1 MHVYRTHLL
10 LTSLHLAG
18 ERMQV
23 HVMPQEDQDVR
34 YYSRRAI
41 EHGEHSHYTVLD
53 KFVTKQLCKRAV
65 ILDAEVVVWNKVRCG
80 LCCGSCTCCAIFWVD
95 ISRCC
100 PLGVPPCLIV

>member
-1 MHVYRTHLL
+1 MHIYRTQTLL
-10 LTSLHLAG
+10 IPMHRAG

-23 HVMPQEDQDVR
+23 HVMPEEDQDVR

-53 KFVTKQLCKRAV
+53 KFVTKQLRKRAV

-80 LCCGSCTCCAIFWVD
+80 LCCSLSTRGEIFWVE
-95 ISRCC
+95 I
-100 PLGVPPCLIV
+100 

>member
-1 MHVYRTHLL
+1 MHLWAVL
-10 LTSLHLAG
+10 LTHVHRTCNLLIFMHSAG

-23 HVMPQEDQDVR
+23 HVMPEEDQDVR

-53 KFVTKQLCKRAV
+53 KFVTKQLRKRAV

-80 LCCGSCTCCAIFWVD
+80 LCCGSSTCCAIFSVD
-95 ISRCC
+95 I
-100 PLGVPPCLIV
+100 

>member
-1 MHVYRTHLL
+1 MHLCEGLFYHVYRMHLL
-10 LTSLHLAG
+10 LISNNSAG

-23 HVMPQEDQDVR
+23 HVMPEEDQDVR

-53 KFVTKQLCKRAV
+53 KFVTRQLRKRAV

-80 LCCGSCTCCAIFWVD
+80 LCCRSSTF
-95 ISRCC
+95 
-100 PLGVPPCLIV
+100 